1 MRRLVLYSSPE
12 CHLCHLARRKLE
24 RVRRFVPFQLEEV
37 DVRHDADLRARFG
50 TRIPVVTIDGRE
62 RLVSK
67 VTEFGLLKALLA

>member
-12 CHLCHLARRKLE
+12 CHLCHLARQKLE
-24 RVRRFVPFQLEEV
+24 RVRRFVSFQLEEV
-37 DVRHDADLRARFG
+37 DVGHDADLKARYG
-50 TRIPVVTIDGRE
+50 TRIPVVTVDGRV

>member
-12 CHLCHLARRKLE
+12 CHLCHLARHKLE
-24 RVRRFVPFQLEEV
+24 RVRRFVSFQLEEV
-37 DVRHDADLRARFG
+37 DVRLDAGLQARYG
-50 TRIPVVTIDGRE
+50 TRIPVVTVDGRE